1 MKRWSNS
8 ETRICLQFSLFSFV
22 LKFRICHKV
31 HQRKCKFGSKSKSS
45 WHWLCSPIVLH
56 CSHFILFQFKGCL
69 GNVQQPRQFCTGRGH
84 FVMMMISFLIF
95 SSTNIYS
102 VILLLQTTTLLLS
115 IFSSFWAPWY
125 CFCSGEFWTLWNNN
139 PFLAKDP
146 IPRNFQFIVCA
157 RWDYFPRLL
166 KIGHYSSCQTYQC
179 ASKSSILKVF

>member
-69 GNVQQPRQFCTGRGH
+69 GNVQQPHHPHRGH
-84 FVMMMISFLIF
+84 FVMMMISFL
-95 SSTNIYS
+95 T
-102 VILLLQTTTLLLS
+102 
-115 IFSSFWAPWY
+115 
-125 CFCSGEFWTLWNNN
+125 
-139 PFLAKDP
+139 
-146 IPRNFQFIVCA
+146 FQFHQYLISYSFASNNHCWELV
-157 RWDYFPRLL
+157 YFWGGIIHSRVSALSWRLRSH
-166 KIGHYSSCQTYQC
+166 IP
-179 ASKSSILKVF
+179 SKSRVRVFIV